1 MAIYALINKDVL
13 PFICTGKR
21 VTKEYICSA
30 TKLKKDSVDKWLD
43 VTDPALPTILQA
55 KKLAK
60 CLHIPFAGLYMNT
73 KDINIKSIPAIR
85 NYRTLDGALSIDDSS
100 LNIAIGDVLQE
111 RDFLIAES
119 NDLGIP
125 LIVFSSPSCP
135 TDAPADWAKKIRE
148 HFSIDIKD
156 QYKCSSS
163 RQFYLYLRERLEN
176 KGIFVQCFTD
186 VPVEIVRG
194 FSIYEQE
201 LPIIGINDNDRPPA
215 KSFSLIHELVHLI
228 KRESSVCNVM
238 YNATSL
244 QSEEVFC
251 NAVAGELLVPK
262 DALAIVLHSGKYA
275 KPYKVDDIAAIA
287 KRFSVSREVIV
298 RRLLDNGQIS
308 TVEYE
313 TYSEEFHRE
322 IERDREEQRLAR
334 KAGLK
339 TGIPKNVSREAIDRT
354 SPAICKTLY
363 YGYGE
368 EIYSKRDIAQHLGI
382 AQKHVDKFLMEVS
395 RWNS

>member
-21 VTKEYICSA
+21 VTKEYICRA
-30 TKLKKDSVDKWLD
+30 TKLKMGSLDKWLD

-60 CLHIPFAGLYMNT
+60 CLHIPFAGLYMDT

-100 LNIAIGDVLQE
+100 LNIAIEDVLQE

-125 LIVFSSPSCP
+125 LILFSSLSCL
-135 TDAPADWAKKIRE
+135 TDDPADWAKKIRE

-238 YNATSL
+238 YNATSS
-244 QSEEVFC
+244 QREEVFC

-262 DALAIVLHSGKYA
+262 DALATVLHSGKYS

-308 TVEYE
+308 TMEYE

-322 IERDREEQRLAR
+322 IERDREEKRLAR

-363 YGYGE
+363 YGYVE

>member
-13 PFICTGKR
+13 PFICTGKM
-21 VTKEYICSA
+21 VTKEFICSA
-30 TKLKKDSVDKWLD
+30 TKLKKDSVYKWLD
-43 VTDPALPTILQA
+43 VTDPALPTIIQA

-60 CLHIPFAGLYMNT
+60 CLHVPFAGLYMNT

-85 NYRTLDGALSIDDSS
+85 NYRTLDGAHSIDDSS

-119 NDLGIP
+119 NDLGIH
-125 LIVFSSPSCP
+125 LIVFSAPSCP
-135 TDAPADWAKKIRE
+135 TDDPADWAKKIRE

-194 FSIYEQE
+194 FSIYEQD

-238 YNATSL
+238 YNATSS

-308 TVEYE
+308 TMEYE

-322 IERDREEQRLAR
+322 IKRDREEQRLAR

-368 EIYSKRDIAQHLGI
+368 EIYSKRDIALHLGI

>member
-1 MAIYALINKDVL
+1 MAIYALINKEVL
-13 PFICTGKR
+13 PFICTGIR

-30 TKLKKDSVDKWLD
+30 TKLKMGSLDKWLD

-55 KKLAK
+55 KKIAK
-60 CLHIPFAGLYMNT
+60 CLHIPFAGLYMDT

-100 LNIAIGDVLQE
+100 LNIAIEDVLQE

-125 LIVFSSPSCP
+125 LFLFSSPSCL
-135 TDAPADWAKKIRE
+135 TDDPADWAKKIRE

-238 YNATSL
+238 YNSTSS
-244 QSEEVFC
+244 QHEEVFC

-275 KPYKVDDIAAIA
+275 KPYKVDDIATIA

-308 TVEYE
+308 TMEYE

-322 IERDREEQRLAR
+322 IERDREEKRLAR
-334 KAGLK
+334 KAGLR

-363 YGYGE
+363 YGYVE